1 MTAKRV
7 TIGAKPTL
15 VPRDTAEAGSDMA
28 DTAGPAAAPAAAT
41 AASIEDWLR
50 QGEARASASDPADG
64 EGEPADATPA
74 GAAPEIADFEI
85 AASEIAAEESRAPE
99 AAAGPR
105 TAPHSPVEPV
115 PAAASAT
122 VGSAAATSSRTP
134 PPAWAG
140 IAGGAAAGAAAAA
153 IVAWAL
159 MQLVPGGDVRVGP
172 LVERVAH
179 IETGLRDNETRF
191 GKLNNELAQIID
203 AQDATTTRI
212 DEQASA
218 IDAIKLA
225 ATGEASR
232 TDPGAPIASPVFA
245 VALAQLRATF
255 YSGRPFEAELVNVYA
270 IAGNND
276 LFSGYL
282 TELMAPARTGV
293 PNAAELYRV
302 FPSYVA
308 AAGLRIGD
316 PAGYYQY
323 GMSLVNRYVGLAT
336 EPHKVEMSNLGV
348 TRASALLAAGDVAGA
363 MSALRDLD
371 APSAVAMAPWLEAA
385 RSYLRSETAITEMTR
400 ITVDRLRERVV
411 KEMPAA
417 GAGELAPQL
426 QGDAPATLAPAPP
439 PEASLTSPDA
449 PPLAT
454 PSADVG
460 LPPAPVPDA
469 APDTP
474 PSTP

>member
-15 VPRDTAEAGSDMA
+15 VPRDTAEAGNEMA
-28 DTAGPAAAPAAAT
+28 DNAGPAAAPAAAT

-74 GAAPEIADFEI
+74 GAAPEIA
-85 AASEIAAEESRAPE
+85 AEESRAPE

-105 TAPHSPVEPV
+105 NEP
-115 PAAASAT
+115 PAAADRTAEPAPAAAGAT
-122 VGSAAATSSRTP
+122 VGSVAATSSRTP

-140 IAGGAAAGAAAAA
+140 IAGGAAAGAAVAP

-179 IETGLRDNETRF
+179 IETGLRDNQTQF

-203 AQDATTTRI
+203 AQDATTTRV

-439 PEASLTSPDA
+439 PEASFSSPDA
-449 PPLAT
+449 PPLVT
-454 PSADVG
+454 PSADVD

-469 APDTP
+469 APDAP
-474 PSTP
+474 PSAP